1 MTAERMLRG
10 IAGAF
15 ILISIL
21 LAYYVHPGWLWFT
34 VFIGLNLLQSA
45 FTNWCL
51 MMSILKKCGVK

>member
-1 MTAERMLRG
+1 MERVLRG
-10 IAGAF
+10 IAGAM

-21 LAYYVHPGWLWFT
+21 LAYYVHPAWIWFT

-51 MMSILKKCGVK
+51 MMNILKKFGVK